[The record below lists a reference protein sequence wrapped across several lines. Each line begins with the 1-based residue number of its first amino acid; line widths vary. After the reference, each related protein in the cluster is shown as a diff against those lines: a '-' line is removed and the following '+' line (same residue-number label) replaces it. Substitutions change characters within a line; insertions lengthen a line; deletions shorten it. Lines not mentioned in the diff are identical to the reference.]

1 MKQQNPSEVNDT
13 EQLPDAKKAK
23 SAAIINAVLIG
34 FMIGIVIYSIFKNT
48 LGLLTLIPVF
58 IAFKLINNSK
68 KKKAPEK

>member
-1 MKQQNPSEVNDT
+1 MKQQNQSEVKDN

-68 KKKAPEK
+68 KKKATEK

>member
-1 MKQQNPSEVNDT
+1 MKQQNPSEGNDT

-68 KKKAPEK
+68 KKKATEK